1 MWLEALHPDGPAAG
15 ALCRRHADTMVVPKG
30 WWLQDR
36 RSDDTLFEAAPP
48 PPPATVYRPKRTRR
62 KPAPEPPRP
71 LDGDGATG
79 AAAEDSWSPTFDTSD
94 DLGGLLAP
102 TTPLLSRA
110 FRK

>member
-1 MWLEALHPDGPAAG
+1 MWLEALHSDGPAAG

-36 RSDDTLFEAAPP
+36 RSHDALFEAPEA
-48 PPPATVYRPKRTRR
+48 PPATVYRRKRPRR
-62 KPAPEPPRP
+62 KPAPEPPPP
-71 LDGDGATG
+71 LDGDVATDE
-79 AAAEDSWSPTFDTSD
+79 AEGSWTPTFDTSD

-110 FRK
+110 FRR